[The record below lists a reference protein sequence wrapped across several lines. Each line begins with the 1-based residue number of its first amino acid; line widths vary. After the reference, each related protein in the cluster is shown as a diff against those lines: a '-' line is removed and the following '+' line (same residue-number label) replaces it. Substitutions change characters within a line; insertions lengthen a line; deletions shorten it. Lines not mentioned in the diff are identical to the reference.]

1 VKKIKNI
8 FLASNSP
15 RRKAIFSFLGVDFDV
30 LKIDADESFHESDP
44 SKICIEI
51 CKKKLS
57 AAKKLLEPRDLEESL
72 VVVADTLVFHESKPL
87 GKPKS
92 RDEAKKMLRLLS
104 GQSHKVIT
112 AIGFSELGTDDF
124 LYDITNVRFIE
135 LTDGMINYYLDQ
147 NNFLDKAGA
156 YGIQSED
163 CFFVESI
170 QGSFSNVVGFPIEL
184 FRSKIKL

>member
-1 VKKIKNI
+1 MKKIKNI

-15 RRKAIFSFLGVDFDV
+15 RRKAIFSFLGIDFNV
-30 LKIDADESFHESDP
+30 LKIEVDESFQESDP

-51 CKKKLS
+51 CRKKLS
-57 AAKKLLEPRDLEESL
+57 AAKKLLEPKDLEESL
-72 VVVADTLVFHESKPL
+72 VVVADTLVFHENQPL

-92 RDEAKKMLRLLS
+92 RNQAKQMLHLLS
-104 GQSHKVIT
+104 GKSHKVIT
-112 AIGFSELGTDDF
+112 AVGFSKLGSDDF
-124 LYDITNVRFIE
+124 IHDITNVKFID